1 MLCKVHSLQLLVAR
15 AQLKI
20 CASLKKKK
28 TQKFKVRDCIR
39 PVKGDLFLLFV
50 SVMSACYIVLNQTC
64 ERVQNNLPKY
74 LECAVVFLC
83 FYFNAEIFL
92 PV

>member
-28 TQKFKVRDCIR
+28 KKTQKFKVRDCIR
-39 PVKGDLFLLFV
+39 PVKGDLFLLLFV

-64 ERVQNNLPKY
+64 ERVQNNLPK
-74 LECAVVFLC
+74 
-83 FYFNAEIFL
+83 
-92 PV
+92 